1 MSILEVIVGTQ
12 FGSEGKGHVTAQRV
26 AQLMSNGIEVWNVR
40 VAGPN
45 AGHCVID
52 PSTGYKYAFRAL
64 PVGAA
69 FGAKCVIAS
78 GSEIDLDVLES
89 EMRLIELNGRTI
101 DLYVDGQ
108 ATVLTHEHI
117 KQEQDSDLN
126 AKAGST
132 AKGIGAAR
140 ADRLWRTAKIV
151 DQDPEAIRRI
161 NALGGTIGNTQ
172 DLLTQ
177 VAEYREKAIVI
188 EGTQGYGLG
197 LHAGHYPQ
205 CTSSNTR
212 ATDFLAMAGITPWH
226 QGVELF
232 GVWGAT
238 RVYPIRVAGNSGSLK
253 GETSWD
259 ELGLDKEYTTVTK
272 KERRVGEWDGPLV
285 RNAVRANGVGVTML
299 ALTMSDQK
307 FPELAGKTGR
317 HTLAELPIEVQH
329 WIQQIEVETNAAVAM
344 VTTGE
349 DTAFYVM
356 PEISPRSDEHVIEE
370 AGAGAEDSDSGLA
383 RDDSAEG
390 N

>member
-26 AQLMSNGIEVWNVR
+26 KQLMSNGIEVWNVR

-45 AGHCVID
+45 
-52 PSTGYKYAFRAL
+52 
-64 PVGAA
+64 
-69 FGAKCVIAS
+69 
-78 GSEIDLDVLES
+78 
-89 EMRLIELNGRTI
+89 
-101 DLYVDGQ
+101 
-108 ATVLTHEHI
+108 
-117 KQEQDSDLN
+117 
-126 AKAGST
+126 
-132 AKGIGAAR
+132 
-140 ADRLWRTAKIV
+140 
-151 DQDPEAIRRI
+151 
-161 NALGGTIGNTQ
+161 
-172 DLLTQ
+172 
-177 VAEYREKAIVI
+177 
-188 EGTQGYGLG
+188 
-197 LHAGHYPQ
+197 AGHYPQ

-285 RNAVRANGVGVTML
+285 RDAVRANGVTQTML

-317 HTLAELPIEVQH
+317 TTLAELPIDVQH
-329 WIQQIEVETNAAVAM
+329 WVQQIEVETNAAVAM

-349 DTAFYVM
+349 DTAFYIM
-356 PEISPRSDEHVIEE
+356 PDLEPRPVEDVIEE
-370 AGAGAEDSDSGLA
+370 SPAGAEGSDSDDA
-383 RDDSAEG
+383 RGDGTSL
-390 N
+390 